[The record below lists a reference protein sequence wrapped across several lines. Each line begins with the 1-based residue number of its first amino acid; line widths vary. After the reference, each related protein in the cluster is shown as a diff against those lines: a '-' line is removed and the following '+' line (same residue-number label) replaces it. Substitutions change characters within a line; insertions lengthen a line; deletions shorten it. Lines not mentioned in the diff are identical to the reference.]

1 MVIAPYRRITNQMAD
16 RRDLLG
22 AAGVFLGA
30 AGLLWWLAGQRLV
43 WINDEGI
50 YLDGARRILAGQ
62 MPYRDFFVLTGPGT
76 FWNVAVF
83 FKLFGVSLASAR
95 ALFIFDVALIAACL
109 YWLAAEL
116 RSRALGFWL
125 AWFFVALLAGDA
137 GGLVVNH
144 RWDSAALSI
153 MGVTLLAAGLRSESR
168 WTRWTIAGAGAAA
181 AYAAWVTPPV
191 LLVLAPMFAWT
202 FFVRRWNGVV
212 SLAAGVVAVS
222 ALAGGALLATGS
234 LGPMLHHFAWTA
246 SQYSTANRFPYGGI
260 IGGYPALFSD
270 AHGLELWVRAILV
283 FFIVLPAV
291 VPICALLGFSAAR
304 QLWKTP
310 LLFILACAIALVLAS
325 APRMDAAHL
334 TYASPLSYVVAGCAL
349 ASLLPERLRAPLAM
363 ALSLGACIL
372 MWNGVNQRLHL
383 ETTQTR
389 GGVVFGEPKD
399 LVLERALEASV
410 QKGEPL
416 FVFPYIPI
424 AYFLTQGA
432 NPTRY
437 SFLQPGMMA
446 DSDEDQALASL
457 MSAPPVKVFYMDVP
471 EGAYLRLFP
480 SSDPRRLRMHK
491 LEKWLRENYNRDAE
505 FAHRSPGYDL
515 LIRRQ
520 PGSQLSPLSSQP
532 VLW

>member
-1 MVIAPYRRITNQMAD
+1 MVIASYRGSTKEMAN
-16 RRDLLG
+16 RRGLLG
-22 AAGVFLGA
+22 AAGVFLATA
-30 AGLLWWLAGQRLV
+30 ALLWWLAGQRLV

-95 ALFIFDVALIAACL
+95 ALLIFDVALIAACL

-144 RWDSAALSI
+144 RWDSAALSM
-153 MGVTLLAAGLRSESR
+153 MGVALLAAGLRSESR
-168 WTRWTIAGAGAAA
+168 WTRWAIAGAGAAA

-191 LLVLAPMFAWT
+191 LLVLAPMFAWA
-202 FFVRRWNGVV
+202 FVVRRWKGVV
-212 SLAAGVVAVS
+212 YLAAGVAVVS

-270 AHGLELWVRAILV
+270 AHGLELWVRATLV

-310 LLFILACAIALVLAS
+310 LLFILACAIAAVLAC
-325 APRMDAAHL
+325 APRMDVEHL
-334 TYASPLSYVVAGCAL
+334 RYSSPLSYVVASCAL
-349 ASLLPERLRAPLAM
+349 ANLLPRSLRAPLAVG
-363 ALSLGACIL
+363 LSFVACIFL
-372 MWNGVNQRLHL
+372 WNAVTLRTRL
-383 ETTQTR
+383 ETAQTR
-389 GGVVFGEPKD
+389 DGFLVGEPKD
-399 LVLERALEASV
+399 LALERALEASV
-410 QKGEPL
+410 QKGEP
-416 FVFPYIPI
+416 FFAFPYVPI

-491 LEKWLRENYNRDAE
+491 IEKWLRENYNRDPQ
-505 FAHRSPGYDL
+505 FAQRSPGDNL

-520 PGSQLSPLSSQP
+520 PGSQLSSLSSQL
-532 VLW
+532 VVW